1 MSKKRNKTNNKPQ
14 RNREIAKGKCIFCG
28 TTDSIE
34 LHHVVQKRFQGSND
48 PSNLVPICSRCHRT
62 LHFLVDT
69 LLDHLIQTG
78 KLHEHEIRPPSKE
91 VREYLKRLLKEL

>member
-1 MSKKRNKTNNKPQ
+1 MPQ
-14 RNREIAKGKCIFCG
+14 RNREIAQGKCIFCG
-28 TTDSIE
+28 TVNSIE
-34 LHHVVQKRFQGSND
+34 LHHVIQKRFQGSND
-48 PSNLVPICSRCHRT
+48 ASNLVPICSRCHRT